1 MEEADRKDRLRE
13 KNEAEKTVIL
23 FTISFLYFFSKES
36 NKNYMRQENNK
47 CMRRKEEWLNKLNKK
62 EMSSKEFL
70 LNKNYK
76 ENKNLKLKET
86 DKLYFINMLQKFVNK
101 FNLKKKKPSNKEQ
114 NILKKEENLT
124 RNFKLKSLC

>member
-1 MEEADRKDRLRE
+1 
-13 KNEAEKTVIL
+13 
-23 FTISFLYFFSKES
+23 
-36 NKNYMRQENNK
+36 
-47 CMRRKEEWLNKLNKK
+47 MRRKEEWLNKLNKK

-70 LNKNYK
+70 LSKSYK

-114 NILKKEENLT
+114 NILKKEENL
-124 RNFKLKSLC
+124 NKKCQQKKSCYSKLRAKNSKSCITKEFQRSIALN